1 MSKPRPSLE
10 QQIQAAGGSPRQ
22 SGVPYDD
29 FTRPSLMMSV
39 GSIPAPPH
47 GSVVPE
53 IVAGAISG
61 TLIVTF
67 GISLAA
73 LIFTGDL
80 IRYVPAG
87 IGVVLF
93 SSFVIGAIVSL
104 RSSFRPVISAP
115 QENTSVILALMAAAV
130 SQKIPQGTDA
140 LPTILACFALA
151 SIATGT
157 LFAILGQLRLGKI
170 VHYIPS
176 PVVGGFLAG
185 TGWLL
190 VQGSLS
196 VLVGVTITSDNS
208 GSLFAPGAPLLWIPG
223 VAFGLILTAT
233 LRRKHHF
240 LMLPGLLVGGIAL
253 FYGALWIAGMS
264 ATAAGARGLLL
275 GNFPQGG
282 LWPPLHPQAL
292 GQIDWSVVYHTSGSI
307 AALTVLAAI
316 SILLNASGLE
326 LATEEEIDLDR
337 ELRATGLANIVSG
350 LFGGVVGYLSL
361 SESTLNHK
369 MGARSRIPGLV
380 SAGLSLLTLIAGS
393 AALSYFPKPV
403 LGGLLLFMGL
413 SFLIENLYDAWFR
426 LPILE
431 YALVLVILLA
441 VVSLGFIAG
450 VAAGLLISAVLFA
463 VSYARIN
470 VVKSASSGVV
480 LRSKA
485 ARSAAKQAILKRRG
499 ERIQVLQLQGY
510 IFFGTAYD
518 LMKLVQQ
525 HLVGRGPLT
534 TPFLVIDFRNVH
546 GLDSSAVVAFTRMRK
561 LAAAEQATLA
571 FTNVPAGVAKQLA
584 RGCLDAV
591 PVMPPLGPVPRAER
605 PTVAVFE
612 DLDRGL
618 EWCETQLLGRH
629 DTINERA
636 SMPER
641 AIVDQLGGYLE
652 RIAAPGGYELYH
664 HGAVADDL
672 FLIESGE
679 VAAWIATADGR
690 SRRLRTMGPGGV
702 VGEAGVYLKQPRSA
716 TVRATRASVL
726 HRLSLASLQ
735 RMTAEA
741 PELAAVLH
749 QHVARLLAER
759 MVETTSDEHREF
771 Y

>member
-1 MSKPRPSLE
+1 MDASRH
-10 QQIQAAGGSPRQ
+10 

-29 FTRPSLMMSV
+29 TTRPSLMISV
-39 GSIPAPPH
+39 GSIRPPARPRL
-47 GSVVPE
+47 VPE
-53 IVAGAISG
+53 LVAGAISG

-80 IRYVPAG
+80 SRYVPAG
-87 IGVVLF
+87 IGVILF
-93 SSFVIGAIVSL
+93 SSFVIGATVAL
-104 RSSFRPVISAP
+104 RGSFKPVISAP

-130 SQKIPQGTDA
+130 SQKVPPGTDA

-151 SIATGT
+151 SIATGA

-208 GSLFAPGAPLLWIPG
+208 GTLFAPGALLLWIPG
-223 VAFGLILTAT
+223 LIFGIILTVM

-240 LMLPGLLVGGIAL
+240 LMLPSLLVGAIAV
-253 FYGALWIAGMS
+253 FYLAIWIGGMS
-264 ATAAGARGLLL
+264 VEAAGARGFLL
-275 GNFPQGG
+275 GAFPQGG
-282 LWPPLHPQAL
+282 LWPPLLPEAL
-292 GQIDWSVVYHTSGSI
+292 GRIDWSVVRSTSGSI

-326 LATEEEIDLDR
+326 LATEQEIDLDR
-337 ELRATGLANIVSG
+337 ELRATGLANILSG
-350 LFGGVVGYLSL
+350 AFGGVVGYLSL
-361 SESTLNHK
+361 SESTLNYK
-369 MGARSRIPGLV
+369 MGARRRIPGL
-380 SAGLSLLTLIAGS
+380 IS
-393 AALSYFPKPV
+393 AALCLLAIFVGSSVLSYFPKPV

-413 SFLIENLYDAWFR
+413 SFLIENLYDAWFS

-450 VAAGLLISAVLFA
+450 VGAGLLISAVLFA

-470 VVKSASSGVV
+470 VVKNATSGAV

-485 ARSAAKQAILKRRG
+485 ARSSEKQAILKRRG

-510 IFFGTAYD
+510 IFFGTAYH
-518 LMKLVQQ
+518 LMKVVQM
-525 HLVGRGPLT
+525 HLIGRGPLT
-534 TPFLVIDFRNVH
+534 TPFVVIDFRNVH

-571 FTNVPAGVAKQLA
+571 FTDLPAGVARQLA
-584 RGCLDAV
+584 RGCIDPGSAE
-591 PVMPPLGPVPRAER
+591 PPPAPVPRADR

-618 EWCETQLLGRH
+618 EWCETQLLGRY
-629 DTINERA
+629 DVTRDRVSE
-636 SMPER
+636 PER
-641 AIVDQLGGYLE
+641 AIVERLAAYVE
-652 RIAAPGGYELYH
+652 RIDAPMGYELYN
-664 HGAVADDL
+664 HGDVAEDL

-679 VAAWIATADGR
+679 VAAWLESADGR
-690 SRRLRTMGPGGV
+690 SKRLRTMGPGGV
-702 VGEAGVYLKQPRSA
+702 VGEAGIYLKQPRSA
-716 TVRATRASVL
+716 TVRATRDSVL
-726 HRLSLASLQ
+726 HRLSVASLE
-735 RMTAEA
+735 RMTSEA
-741 PELAAVLH
+741 PELAALLH

-759 MVETTSDEHREF
+759 MVETTSAEQREF

>member
-1 MSKPRPSLE
+1 M
-10 QQIQAAGGSPRQ
+10 I
-22 SGVPYDD
+22 
-29 FTRPSLMMSV
+29 SV
-39 GSIPAPPH
+39 GSIRPPPPRRL
-47 GSVVPE
+47 VPE
-53 IVAGAISG
+53 LVAGAISG

-80 IRYVPAG
+80 GRHVPAG

-93 SSFVIGAIVSL
+93 SSFIIGATVSL
-104 RSSFRPVISAP
+104 RGSFKPVISAP
-115 QENTSVILALMAAAV
+115 QENTSVILALMASAV
-130 SQKIPQGTDA
+130 SQKIPAGTDA
-140 LPTILACFALA
+140 LPTILACFAMA
-151 SIATGT
+151 SIATGA

-223 VAFGLILTAT
+223 LVYGLILTIM

-240 LMLPGLLVGGIAL
+240 LMLPGLLVGGIAV
-253 FYGALWIAGMS
+253 FYGTIRVAGMS
-264 ATAAGARGLLL
+264 VAAASARGLLL
-275 GNFPQGG
+275 GTFPQGG
-282 LWPPLHPQAL
+282 LWPPLRPQAIA
-292 GQIDWSVVYHTSGSI
+292 QIDWTVVRSTSGSI

-337 ELRATGLANIVSG
+337 ELRATGLANILSG
-350 LFGGVVGYLSL
+350 VFGGVVGYLSL

-380 SAGLSLLTLIAGS
+380 SAGLSLLTLVAGS

-431 YALVLVILLA
+431 YALVLAILLA

-450 VAAGLLISAVLFA
+450 VGAGLLISAVLFA

-470 VVKSASSGVV
+470 VVKNATSGAV
-480 LRSKA
+480 LRSRA
-485 ARSAAKQAILKRRG
+485 TRSPARQAILKRRG
-499 ERIQVLQLQGY
+499 GRTAVLQLQGY

-518 LMKLVQQ
+518 LLKVVQQ
-525 HLVGRGPLT
+525 HLVSRGNFT
-534 TPFLVIDFRNVH
+534 TPFVVLDFRHVH

-561 LAAAEQATLA
+561 LAAAEQATLV
-571 FTNVPAGVAKQLA
+571 FTNLPAGVARQLA
-584 RGCLDAV
+584 RGCLD
-591 PVMPPLGPVPRAER
+591 PGMMTPPLEPVSRADR
-605 PTVAVFE
+605 PSAAVFE

-618 EWCETQLLGRH
+618 EWCETQILGRF
-629 DTINERA
+629 DVRDDA
-636 SMPER
+636 AAQSER
-641 AIVDQLGGYLE
+641 AIVDRLAQYLE
-652 RIAAPGGYELYH
+652 RIEAPSGYVVYL
-664 HGAVADDL
+664 HGEVAEDL
-672 FLIESGE
+672 FLVESGE
-679 VAAWIATADGR
+679 VAAWVEEADGR
-690 SRRLRTMGPGGV
+690 SKRLRTMGPGGV
-702 VGEAGVYLKQPRSA
+702 VGEAGLYLKQPRTA
-716 TVRATRASVL
+716 TVLATQTSVL
-726 HRLSLASLQ
+726 HRLSLTALE
-735 RMTAEA
+735 RMTSEA
-741 PELAAVLH
+741 PELSALLH

-759 MVETTSDEHREF
+759 MVETTSTEQREF

>member
-1 MSKPRPSLE
+1 V
-10 QQIQAAGGSPRQ
+10 AAPRQ
-22 SGVPYDD
+22 QSSPYDD
-29 FTRPSLMMSV
+29 ITRPSLLISV
-39 GSIPAPPH
+39 GSIPPPAH
-47 GSVVPE
+47 HRSIVPE
-53 IVAGAISG
+53 LVAGAISG

-80 IRYVPAG
+80 SRYIPAG
-87 IGVVLF
+87 IGVLLF
-93 SSFVIGAIVSL
+93 SSFVLGATVAL
-104 RSSFRPVISAP
+104 RGSFKPVISAP
-115 QENTSVILALMAAAV
+115 QENTSVILALMASSVAA
-130 SQKIPQGTDA
+130 KIPTGTDA

-196 VLVGVTITSDNS
+196 VLLGVTITSDNS
-208 GSLFAPGAPLLWIPG
+208 GLLFAPGAPLLWIPG
-223 VAFGLILTAT
+223 VFFGILLTVL

-240 LMLPGLLVGGIAL
+240 LMLPGLLVGAIAL
-253 FYGALWIAGMS
+253 FYVALWISGMS
-264 ATAAGARGLLL
+264 VEAAGTRGFLL
-275 GNFPQGG
+275 GHFPQGG
-282 LWPPLHPQAL
+282 LWPPLGPLAL
-292 GQIDWSVVYHTSGSI
+292 GQIDWSVVKSTSGSI

-326 LATEEEIDLDR
+326 LATEQEIDLDR
-337 ELRATGLANIVSG
+337 ELRATGIANILSG
-350 LFGGVVGYLSL
+350 VFGGVVGYLSL
-361 SESTLNHK
+361 SESTLNYK
-369 MGARSRIPGLV
+369 MGARTRIPGLV
-380 SAGLSLLTLIAGS
+380 SAGLSLLTLVAGS

-413 SFLIENLYDAWFR
+413 SFLVENLYDAWLR

-450 VAAGLLISAVLFA
+450 VGAGLLISAVLFA

-470 VVKSASSGVV
+470 VVKNATSGAV

-485 ARSAAKQAILKRRG
+485 ARSAAKQAVLKRRG

-510 IFFGTAYD
+510 LFFGTAYA
-518 LMKLVQQ
+518 LVKVVEQ
-525 HLVGRGPLT
+525 HLIGRGPLT
-534 TPFLVIDFRNVH
+534 TPFVVIDFRNVH
-546 GLDSSAVVAFTRMRK
+546 GLDSSAVVAFTRMRR

-571 FTNVPAGVAKQLA
+571 FTHLPPAVARQLA
-584 RGCLDAV
+584 GGCIDASAAK
-591 PVMPPLGPVPRAER
+591 PPPEPVPRASR
-605 PTVAVFE
+605 PTIAVFE

-618 EWCETQLLGRH
+618 EWCETQLLGRY
-629 DTINERA
+629 DVAKERF
-636 SMPER
+636 SEPER
-641 AIVDQLGGYLE
+641 AIVDRLAGYLE
-652 RIAAPGGYELYH
+652 RIAAPMGFDLYH
-664 HGAVADDL
+664 DGDDADDL

-679 VAAWIATADGR
+679 VAAWLEAPDGR
-690 SRRLRTMGPGGV
+690 SKRLRTMGPGGV
-702 VGEAGVYLKQPRSA
+702 VGEAGLYLGQPRSA
-716 TVRATRASVL
+716 TVRAMRDSVL
-726 HRLSLASLQ
+726 HRLSIASLE
-735 RMTAEA
+735 RMTLEA
-741 PELAAVLH
+741 PELSALLH
-749 QHVARLLAER
+749 QHVARVLAER
-759 MVETTSDEHREF
+759 MVEMTNAEQREF